1 MRAPRTALLV
11 GAALLVAACGSV
23 TSAPDGGRGGSSSA
37 GTGAAAGTSAGGTT
51 GSAGTSAGGTTGA
64 GGTSAAGATG
74 GGGTSTGGTSAG
86 GTTGAGGR
94 GGLGGLGGLPDGG
107 VLTCHVDLND
117 CPNGYTCACGGAGV
131 GMCTC
136 HKNCTDATQCGTAE
150 PMCGCPA
157 MTGGARFCVNACFCN
172 CR

>member
-1 MRAPRTALLV
+1 MEGMGTPRIVLLV
-11 GAALLVAACGSV
+11 GAVLVAEACGSV
-23 TSAPDGGRGGSSSA
+23 TSAPDAGTGGTNSSA
-37 GTGAAAGTSAGGTT
+37 GTGGVAGTTAGGT
-51 GSAGTSAGGTTGA
+51 
-64 GGTSAAGATG
+64 G
-74 GGGTSTGGTSAG
+74 GGGGTSAG
-86 GTTGAGGR
+86 GMSGGGG

-136 HKNCTDATQCGTAE
+136 HKNCTDVNQCGTAE
-150 PMCGCPA
+150 PMCGCPST
-157 MTGGARFCVNACFCN
+157 TGSARFCVNACFCN